1 MKPKYALTEVFT
13 LYLVPDSFKHSVKP
27 QPYVLTLMVMMMSG
41 MVVRVNVN
49 VNRMRLREE
58 VLYGLGTGCKLSR
71 GCMTSKNL
79 RT

>member
-1 MKPKYALTEVFT
+1 MEENEDRLGEEEV
-13 LYLVPDSFKHSVKP
+13 
-27 QPYVLTLMVMMMSG
+27 VLMMMSR

-58 VLYGLGTGCKLSR
+58 VLYGLGTGYKLSR
-71 GCMTSKNL
+71 GCMTSRNL